1 MPPARIQAGSHRE
14 GFSLAANKSEWA
26 NSSNAPR
33 IPSEV
38 RLGYSVMISSIVIPA
53 ANHSKSNATAMRV
66 SRTRGLPPRCSGSD
80 TIQRINF
87 SIGSES
93 TISRS
98 RAASD
103 SRESTSDCSIA
114 LGRLP
119 PIKFI
124 LSISAA
130 GHHGD
135 NVYVPL
141 RPLSRR
147 QLILSRRAPKLR
159 LTRTNDQL
167 TARLAA

>member
-14 GFSLAANKSEWA
+14 GISLAANKSEWA

-66 SRTRGLPPRCSGSD
+66 SRTRGLPPRCSGSE
-80 TIQRINF
+80 TIQFINF

-98 RAASD
+98 RAATD
-103 SRESTSDCSIA
+103 SRESNSDCSIA
-114 LGRLP
+114 LGRRLP
-119 PIKFI
+119 PIKFMPII
-124 LSISAA
+124 LALEQ
-130 GHHGD
+130 HGD

-147 QLILSRRAPKLR
+147 QLIVSRRVPKLR
-159 LTRTNDQL
+159 LTRTNDQ
-167 TARLAA
+167 